1 MDLINEP
8 IIDRGKEETRRRPRL
23 AHRSWRHEV
32 EERELEKS
40 RRGEGTISP
49 NQLSARQSGG
59 FQNQGEKVPAGGSD
73 QLSQGHRFRQILRHA
88 RGVRQNQRR
97 GGMKRISTP

>member
-8 IIDRGKEETRRRPRL
+8 IIEEAKRNYADARKWL
-23 AHRSWRHEV
+23 SSWRHEV
-32 EERELEKS
+32 EI
-40 RRGEGTISP
+40 GNWTSP
-49 NQLSARQSGG
+49 DSVKALYPRTSFSARQSGG

-73 QLSQGHRFRQILRHA
+73 QLPQGHRFRQILRHA

-97 GGMKRISTP
+97 GGMKRISNP